1 MSKKF
6 TSVDRLIFCLQD
18 HLRFGLT
25 IDARVIEKYGNEAR
39 LCHQTE
45 IENAYGIGFEEGD
58 NDPYFGE
65 APRYTGSTN
74 YYEETF
80 VK

>member
-18 HLRFGLT
+18 HLRYGLT

-39 LCHQTE
+39 RCHENEILEAHCDGQFNQTE
-45 IENAYGIGFEEGD
+45 PEE
-58 NDPYFGE
+58 YLTE
-65 APRYTGSTN
+65 AEE
-74 YYEETF
+74 YYNETF

>member
-18 HLRFGLT
+18 HLRYGLT

-39 LCHQTE
+39 RCHENEILEAHCDGQFNQHRYSPTE
-45 IENAYGIGFEEGD
+45 AEE
-58 NDPYFGE
+58 
-65 APRYTGSTN
+65 
-74 YYEETF
+74 YYNETF